1 MPVVEERRRH
11 DAFQPAKAAVDVGVH
26 QQTLEALEGEV
37 ADDRGSG
44 EAEREDR

>member
-11 DAFQPAKAAVDVGVH
+11 DAFQPAKAEVDVGVYH
-26 QQTLEALEGEV
+26 QSLEALEGEV
-37 ADDRGSG
+37 ADDGGSG